1 MTQQPPPPSGG
12 PPSTP
17 YGGPPGPYPP
27 EPSGPGGGM
36 SNKGKFWLGVA
47 LTLPAMFVSGVLV
60 GIPAAAL
67 DSLNASQDI
76 GELLSGLVGL
86 ALLAGWIMMLVLEK
100 TRWIALGMLAGSA
113 IVLILAAGACVVLL
127 FAVMSSYG

>member
-27 EPSGPGGGM
+27 GPSGADGGM
-36 SNKGKFWLGVA
+36 SNKRKFWLGVA
-47 LTLPAMFVSGVLV
+47 LTLPAVFVGGLLV

-76 GELLSGLVGL
+76 GALLSGLVGL
-86 ALLAGWIMMLVLEK
+86 ALFGGWIVMVVLEK
-100 TRWIALGMLAGSA
+100 TRWIALGLLAGTA
-113 IVLILAAGACVVLL
+113 ILLILFAGACVVLL
-127 FAVMSSYG
+127 FAYMSSSG